1 MYADPTAVAS
11 WTQNLQNQPGG
22 LLTVAAALC
31 DAQIDGD
38 VGNNFYWPYNSNS
51 QLINNPCPAYIQQ
64 MANVLTAATIENML
78 YAQMQGRY
86 DQALDDGQGNG
97 GSTYGRMLMGMYK
110 TMLGRLLKGLTFVPQ
125 LQRYNSIG
133 AGNTCGGFHLELGL
147 ATDTNRYGMTV
158 NGYTGYPDCGCAEE
172 SQQVPLSEVYTN
184 QDNES

>member
-22 LLTVAAALC
+22 LLTVAATLC

-86 DQALDDGQGNG
+86 DQALDDGQGNNQTIYLLAPNSAG
-97 GSTYGRMLMGMYK
+97 GNLPGGTWTSNTFKGRIRVFSA
-110 TMLGRLLKGLTFVPQ
+110 TA
-125 LQRYNSIG
+125 
-133 AGNTCGGFHLELGL
+133 AGT
-147 ATDTNRYGMTV
+147 AQIAASV
-158 NGYTGYPDCGCAEE
+158 
-172 SQQVPLSEVYTN
+172 S
-184 QDNES
+184 